1 MMDDTREYHR
11 IVNAVGWGLLLIL
24 WGTTI
29 LFDFVPFGVGVLG
42 TGLILLGANWVHVR
56 NDLPARDDNTLLGI
70 LALSWGVLEWA
81 RPALQQLFN
90 LADWDWAIFAIL
102 LVELGMILI
111 VRGLLRARRAILQN
125 LG

>member
-1 MMDDTREYHR
+1 MDNTREYHR
-11 IVNAVGWGLLLIL
+11 IVNAIGWGLLLIL
-24 WGTTI
+24 WGATI

-42 TGLILLGANWVHVR
+42 TGLVLLGANLVHVL
-56 NDLPARDDNTLLGI
+56 NGLPARDDNTILGI
-70 LALSWGVLEWA
+70 LALSWGVLELV
-81 RPALQQLFN
+81 RPSLQRLFT

-111 VRGLLRARRAILQN
+111 ARGLLRARRAIFQD